1 MQAESGGSASG
12 GGGAGG
18 PLRALA
24 ADAVWDGGRMRR
36 GCTVLVEGE
45 RIAGVLAA
53 GGAPEGAAVERLEGC
68 TLLPG
73 LIDCHV
79 HLADWM
85 MPGFLAAGVTTVRDT
100 GNRLDWILERRARTA
115 ADPASGPRILCCGP
129 VLDGEKVN
137 WPIIG
142 RGHRG
147 VREVAASVE
156 ELAGAGVDAV
166 KLYVN
171 LTGGQI
177 EAAVRR
183 AGELGLP
190 VLAHLGSVDAEAA
203 AAAGVGEIEH
213 LSGCVHH
220 VEGGGRPD
228 AGRDSRWAAAFLEAR
243 VVLCPTLVV
252 WDRLSR
258 VNDAVFANDRRA
270 RWVHPVVRAAWRRFP
285 HRTSDPAERLA
296 RQAAA
301 AAMKQTLGRLYEEG
315 CRIIAGSDAPWPGL
329 VPGFS
334 LHDELSLM
342 VDAGMP
348 AEAALAAATSGA
360 ADALGLDGV
369 TGRIRTG
376 LAADLLAVEGDPTA
390 DITVLSEVR
399 AVVRM
404 GALLD
409 RRALAE
415 TARAAFER
423 AASSP
428 ISRLIDEYAS
438 P

>member
-1 MQAESGGSASG
+1 M
-12 GGGAGG
+12 GGAAAG
-18 PLRALA
+18 PEPAVWGLA
-24 ADAVWDGGRMRR
+24 PDAVWDGERLLE
-36 GCTVLVEGE
+36 GCAVLVEGE
-45 RIAGVLAA
+45 RIAAVGPAEET
-53 GGAPEGAAVERLEGC
+53 PKGAAVERLEGC

-79 HLADWM
+79 HTADWM
-85 MPGFLAAGVTTVRDT
+85 LPGFLAAGVTTVRDT

-129 VLDGEKVN
+129 VLDGAKVN
-137 WPIIG
+137 WPSIA
-142 RGHRG
+142 RGHRDE
-147 VREVAASVE
+147 REAAATVE
-156 ELAGAGVDAV
+156 ELAAAGVDAV

-177 EAAVRR
+177 AAAVRR

-190 VLAHLGSVDAEAA
+190 VLAHLGSIDALAA

-213 LSGCVHH
+213 LSGCIHH

-228 AGRDSRWAAAFLEAR
+228 AGSASRWAAAFLEAG

-258 VNDAVFANDRRA
+258 VNDAIFYNDRRA
-270 RWVHPVVRAAWRRFP
+270 RWVHPAVRAAWRRFP
-285 HRTSDPAERLA
+285 HRSADPAERLA

-334 LHDELSLM
+334 LHDELALM
-342 VDAGMP
+342 VDAGIP
-348 AEAALAAATSGA
+348 PPAALAAATSGA
-360 ADALGLDGV
+360 ADALGLGGAA
-369 TGRIRTG
+369 GRIRAG
-376 LAADLLAVEGDPTA
+376 LAADLLAVEGDPTS
-390 DITVLSEVR
+390 DITALSEVR
-399 AVVRM
+399 GVVRM

-409 RRALAE
+409 KNTLAAA
-415 TARAAFER
+415 ARAAFDR
-423 AASSP
+423 APSSP
-428 ISRLIDEYAS
+428 VSRLIIGFARGDG
-438 P
+438 

>member
-1 MQAESGGSASG
+1 M
-12 GGGAGG
+12 GGAAG
-18 PLRALA
+18 PETPVRALVP
-24 ADAVWDGGRMRR
+24 DAVWDGGRRLEAR
-36 GCTVLVEGE
+36 AVLIEGG
-45 RIAGVLAA
+45 RIAGLPPAEQIPA
-53 GGAPEGAAVERLEGC
+53 GAAVTRLEGC

-85 MPGFLAAGVTTVRDT
+85 LPGFLAAGVTTVRDT

-137 WPIIG
+137 WPLIG

-147 VREVAASVE
+147 VRETAASVE
-156 ELAGAGVDAV
+156 ELAAAGVDAV

-171 LTGGQI
+171 LRKDQI

-183 AGELGLP
+183 AGEVGVP
-190 VLAHLGSVDAEAA
+190 VLAHLGSVDALAA
-203 AAAGVGEIEH
+203 AEAGVGEIEH

-220 VEGGGRPD
+220 VEGGGLPD
-228 AGRDSRWAAAFLEAR
+228 GGRAARWAAAFLEAG

-270 RWVHPVVRAAWRRFP
+270 RWVHPDIWAAWRRFP

-301 AAMKQTLGRLYEEG
+301 VAMRGTLGRLYEEG
-315 CRIIAGSDAPWPGL
+315 CRIIAGSDTPWPGL

-334 LHDELSLM
+334 LHDELALM

-348 AEAALAAATSGA
+348 APAALAAATSGA
-360 ADALGLDGV
+360 ADALGLGGV
-369 TGRIRTG
+369 TGRIRAG

-390 DITVLSEVR
+390 DITLLSEVR
-399 AVVRM
+399 GVVRM

-409 RRALAE
+409 LRALEAA
-415 TARAAFER
+415 ARAAFAE
-423 AASSP
+423 APSSP
-428 ISRLIDEYAS
+428 ISRLMYEYA
-438 P
+438 PP

>member
-1 MQAESGGSASG
+1 MGSEIRTNG
-12 GGGAGG
+12 GGGSS
-18 PLRALA
+18 LQALA
-24 ADAVWDGGRMRR
+24 ADAVWDGGRLRED
-36 GCTVLVEGE
+36 CAVLVEGG
-45 RIAGVLAA
+45 RIADVLPADGIPA
-53 GGAPEGAAVERLEGC
+53 GASVKRLEGC

-85 MPGFLAAGVTTVRDT
+85 LPGFLAAGVTTVRDT

-137 WPIIG
+137 WPSIG

-147 VREVAASVE
+147 VREMAASVE
-156 ELAGAGVDAV
+156 ELAAAGVDAV

-171 LTGGQI
+171 LRKDQI

-183 AGELGLP
+183 AGEAGLP
-190 VLAHLGSVDAEAA
+190 VLAHLGSVDALAA

-228 AGRDSRWAAAFLEAR
+228 GGRVSRWAAAFLEAG

-270 RWVHPVVRAAWRRFP
+270 RWVHPDIRAAWRRFP
-285 HRTSDPAERLA
+285 HRTSDPAERTA

-301 AAMKQTLGRLYEEG
+301 AAMRGTLGRLYEEG
-315 CRIIAGSDAPWPGL
+315 CRIIAGSDTPWPGL

-348 AEAALAAATSGA
+348 ARAALAAATSGA
-360 ADALGLDGV
+360 ADALGLGGV
-369 TGRIRTG
+369 TGRIRAG

-390 DITVLSEVR
+390 DITLLSEVR
-399 AVVRM
+399 GVVRR

-409 RRALAE
+409 LRALEAAARSAFAE
-415 TARAAFER
+415 AP
-423 AASSP
+423 SSP
-428 ISRLIDEYAS
+428 ISRLMYEYA
-438 P
+438 PP

>member
-1 MQAESGGSASG
+1 M
-12 GGGAGG
+12 GGAAAG
-18 PLRALA
+18 PEPAVWALA
-24 ADAVWDGGRMRR
+24 PDAVWDGEQLLE
-36 GCTVLVEGE
+36 GCAVLVEGE
-45 RIAGVLAA
+45 RIAAVGPADEM
-53 GGAPEGAAVERLEGC
+53 PKGAAVERLDGC

-85 MPGFLAAGVTTVRDT
+85 LPGFLAAGVTTVRDT

-129 VLDGEKVN
+129 VLDGKKVN
-137 WPIIG
+137 WPSIA
-142 RGHRG
+142 RSCCDE
-147 VREVAASVE
+147 REATAAVE
-156 ELAGAGVDAV
+156 ELAEAGVDAV

-177 EAAVRR
+177 AAAVRR

-190 VLAHLGSVDAEAA
+190 VLAHLGSIDALAA

-213 LSGCVHH
+213 LSGCIHH

-228 AGRDSRWAAAFLEAR
+228 AGSASRWAAAFREAG

-258 VNDAVFANDRRA
+258 VNDAVFYNDRRA
-270 RWVHPVVRAAWRRFP
+270 RWVHPAVRAAWRRFP

-301 AAMKQTLGRLYEEG
+301 VAMKRTLRRLHEEG

-334 LHDELSLM
+334 LHDELALM

-348 AEAALAAATSGA
+348 PRAALAAATSGA
-360 ADALGLDGV
+360 ADALGLGGA
-369 TGRIRTG
+369 TGRIRPG
-376 LAADLLAVEGDPTA
+376 LAADLLAVEGDPTS
-390 DITVLSEVR
+390 DITALSEVR
-399 AVVRM
+399 NVVRM
-404 GALLD
+404 GAPLD
-409 RRALAE
+409 KDALAE
-415 TARAAFER
+415 AARAAFDR
-423 AASSP
+423 APSSP
-428 ISRLIDEYAS
+428 VSRLMIDFS
-438 P
+438 PP

>member
-1 MQAESGGSASG
+1 M
-12 GGGAGG
+12 GGAAAG
-18 PLRALA
+18 PEPAVWALA
-24 ADAVWDGGRMRR
+24 PDAVWDGEQLLE
-36 GCTVLVEGE
+36 GCAVLVEGE
-45 RIAGVLAA
+45 RIAAVGPADEM
-53 GGAPEGAAVERLEGC
+53 PKGAAVERLDGC

-85 MPGFLAAGVTTVRDT
+85 LPGFLAAGVTTVRDT

-129 VLDGEKVN
+129 VLDGKKVN
-137 WPIIG
+137 WPSIA
-142 RGHRG
+142 RSCCDE
-147 VREVAASVE
+147 REATAAVE
-156 ELAGAGVDAV
+156 ELAEAGVDAV

-177 EAAVRR
+177 AAAVRR
-183 AGELGLP
+183 AGDLGLP
-190 VLAHLGSVDAEAA
+190 VLAHLGSIDALAA

-213 LSGCVHH
+213 LSGCIHH
-220 VEGGGRPD
+220 VEDGGRPD
-228 AGRDSRWAAAFLEAR
+228 AGSASRWAAAFLEAG

-258 VNDAVFANDRRA
+258 VNDAIFYNDRRA
-270 RWVHPVVRAAWRRFP
+270 RWVHPAVRAAWRRFP

-301 AAMKQTLGRLYEEG
+301 VAMKRTLRRLHEEG

-334 LHDELSLM
+334 LHDELALM

-348 AEAALAAATSGA
+348 PRTALAAATSGA
-360 ADALGLDGV
+360 ADALGLGGA
-369 TGRIRTG
+369 TGRIRPG
-376 LAADLLAVEGDPTA
+376 LAADLLAVEGDPA
-390 DITVLSEVR
+390 SDITALSEVR
-399 AVVRM
+399 NVVRM
-404 GALLD
+404 GAPLD
-409 RRALAE
+409 KDALAE
-415 TARAAFER
+415 AARAASDR
-423 AASSP
+423 APSSP
-428 ISRLIDEYAS
+428 ISRLMIDFS
-438 P
+438 PP

>member
-1 MQAESGGSASG
+1 M
-12 GGGAGG
+12 GGAAG
-18 PLRALA
+18 PETPVLALVP
-24 ADAVWDGGRMRR
+24 DAVWDGGRRLEAR
-36 GCTVLVEGE
+36 AVLIEGG
-45 RIAGVLAA
+45 RIAGLPPAEQIPA
-53 GGAPEGAAVERLEGC
+53 GAAVTRLEGC

-85 MPGFLAAGVTTVRDT
+85 LPGFLAAGVTTVRDT

-137 WPIIG
+137 WPLIG

-147 VREVAASVE
+147 VRETAASVE
-156 ELAGAGVDAV
+156 ELAAAGVDAV

-171 LTGGQI
+171 LRKDQI

-183 AGELGLP
+183 AGEVGVP
-190 VLAHLGSVDAEAA
+190 VLAHLGSVDALAA
-203 AAAGVGEIEH
+203 AEAGVGEIEH

-228 AGRDSRWAAAFLEAR
+228 GGRAARWAAAFLEAG

-270 RWVHPVVRAAWRRFP
+270 RWVHPGIRAAWRRFP
-285 HRTSDPAERLA
+285 HRTSDPAERTA

-301 AAMKQTLGRLYEEG
+301 AAMRGTLGRLYEEG
-315 CRIIAGSDAPWPGL
+315 CLIIAGSDTPWPGL

-348 AEAALAAATSGA
+348 AGAALAAATSGA
-360 ADALGLDGV
+360 ADALGLGGV
-369 TGRIRTG
+369 TGRIRAG

-390 DITVLSEVR
+390 DITLLSEVR
-399 AVVRM
+399 GVVRM

-409 RRALAE
+409 LRALEAAARSSFAE
-415 TARAAFER
+415 AP
-423 AASSP
+423 SSP
-428 ISRLIDEYAS
+428 ISRLMYAYA
-438 P
+438 PP

>member
-1 MQAESGGSASG
+1 M
-12 GGGAGG
+12 GGAAAG
-18 PLRALA
+18 PEPAVWALA
-24 ADAVWDGGRMRR
+24 PDAVWDGEQLLE
-36 GCTVLVEGE
+36 GCAVLVEGE
-45 RIAGVLAA
+45 RIAAVGPADEM
-53 GGAPEGAAVERLEGC
+53 PKGAAVERLDGC

-85 MPGFLAAGVTTVRDT
+85 LPGFLAAGVTTVRDT

-129 VLDGEKVN
+129 VLDGKKVN
-137 WPIIG
+137 WPSIA
-142 RGHRG
+142 RGCCDE
-147 VREVAASVE
+147 REATAAVE
-156 ELAGAGVDAV
+156 ELAEAGVDAV

-177 EAAVRR
+177 AAAVRR
-183 AGELGLP
+183 AGDLGLP
-190 VLAHLGSVDAEAA
+190 VLAHLGSIDALAA

-213 LSGCVHH
+213 LSGCIHH

-228 AGRDSRWAAAFLEAR
+228 AGSASRWAAAFLEAG

-258 VNDAVFANDRRA
+258 VNDAIFYNDRRA
-270 RWVHPVVRAAWRRFP
+270 RWVHPAVRAAWRRFP

-301 AAMKQTLGRLYEEG
+301 VAMKRTLRRLHEEG

-334 LHDELSLM
+334 LHDELALM

-348 AEAALAAATSGA
+348 PRAALAAATSGA
-360 ADALGLDGV
+360 ADALGLGGA
-369 TGRIRTG
+369 TGRIRPG
-376 LAADLLAVEGDPTA
+376 LAADLLAVEGDPTS
-390 DITVLSEVR
+390 DITALSEVR
-399 AVVRM
+399 NVVRM

-409 RRALAE
+409 KDALAE
-415 TARAAFER
+415 AARAAFDR
-423 AASSP
+423 APSSP
-428 ISRLIDEYAS
+428 VSRLMIDFS
-438 P
+438 PP

>member
-1 MQAESGGSASG
+1 MTAV
-12 GGGAGG
+12 GGAAAG
-18 PLRALA
+18 PEPAVRVLA
-24 ADAVWDGGRMRR
+24 PDAVWDGERR
-36 GCTVLVEGE
+36 LEGCAVLVEGE
-45 RIAGVLAA
+45 RIAAVGPADEM
-53 GGAPEGAAVERLEGC
+53 PKGAAVERLEGC

-85 MPGFLAAGVTTVRDT
+85 LPGFLAAGVTTVRDT

-137 WPIIG
+137 WPSIA
-142 RGHRG
+142 RGCRG
-147 VREVAASVE
+147 EREAAAAVE
-156 ELAGAGVDAV
+156 DMAAAGVDAV

-171 LTGGQI
+171 LTSGQI
-177 EAAVRR
+177 AAAVRR

-190 VLAHLGSVDAEAA
+190 VLAHLGSIDAEAA

-213 LSGCVHH
+213 LSGCIHH
-220 VEGGGRPD
+220 VEGGGRPE
-228 AGRDSRWAAAFLEAR
+228 AGSAPRWAAAFLEAG

-258 VNDAVFANDRRA
+258 VNDAIFYNDRRA
-270 RWVHPVVRAAWRRFP
+270 RWVHPAVRAAWRRFP

-301 AAMKQTLGRLYEEG
+301 VSMKQTLERLHEEG

-334 LHDELSLM
+334 LHDELALM

-348 AEAALAAATSGA
+348 PGAALAAATSEA
-360 ADALGLDGV
+360 ADALGLGAAA
-369 TGRIRTG
+369 GRIRPG
-376 LAADLLAVEGDPTA
+376 LPADLLAVEGDPA
-390 DITVLSEVR
+390 SDITALSEVR
-399 AVVRM
+399 GVVRM

-409 RRALAE
+409 EDALAE
-415 TARAAFER
+415 AARAAFDR
-423 AASSP
+423 APSSP
-428 ISRLIDEYAS
+428 VSRLMIDFA
-438 P
+438 PP